1 MKINLPAREDV
12 MNAIDSMRTVAW
24 EWLKSLGVVLA
35 VIACAF
41 AFFGS
46 IIYCMVEYT
55 LVTSIVIV
63 VACLLVWFIVEL
75 DTARTNR
82 ENQ

>member
-35 VIACAF
+35 VIACTF